1 MKFEIKNFWVQF
13 SNSLAQTQI
22 KDTFILGDNVKILG
36 KTLIINKNING
47 TVQKVKKYQF
57 GIRFFSIK
65 ARQNRI
71 TSSLEE
77 SK

>member
-1 MKFEIKNFWVQF
+1 MKCEIKNFWVQF

-36 KTLIINKNING
+36 KNLINNKNING
-47 TVQKVKKYQF
+47 TAQKVKKCQF
-57 GIRFFSIK
+57 GIRFVSIN
-65 ARQNRI
+65 AWQNRI

>member
-36 KTLIINKNING
+36 KNLINNKNING
-47 TVQKVKKYQF
+47 TVQKVKNQF